1 MRTVGQ
7 LWRVVRLAAVSGS
20 PMLLNEPPC
29 EYQEV
34 AMLRKELAELRAFVG
49 QGREMAASVR

>member
-1 MRTVGQ
+1 
-7 LWRVVRLAAVSGS
+7 
-20 PMLLNEPPC
+20 MLLNEPPC